1 MASTNEAAAWEALK
15 DLGDTA
21 LAHGGIQGVLQM
33 FVSVLTSADQ
43 VARESDEAGQSE
55 EMISEAICT
64 WLAATFA
71 PEMQQAFTDG
81 PGAECRDKRQDLQPS
96 Q

>member
-21 LAHGGIQGVLQM
+21 LKHAGIQGVLQM

-43 VARESDEAGQSE
+43 VARESDEVGNSE
-55 EMISEAICT
+55 ELISEVIST
-64 WLAATFA
+64 WLTSTYV
-71 PEMQQAFTDG
+71 PEMQQELSNGSNT
-81 PGAECRDKRQDLQPS
+81 E
-96 Q
+96 